1 MKRNGTRN
9 YKSGLSTKWCNVM
22 FFYPIDEPTEHTD
35 IITEMILYNDYSHN
49 KFASATLKHHY
60 GITVWS
66 WNTLIIN
73 IADGV
78 LKWQKVL

>member
-1 MKRNGTRN
+1 
-9 YKSGLSTKWCNVM
+9 M

-60 GITVWS
+60 GI
-66 WNTLIIN
+66 
-73 IADGV
+73 
-78 LKWQKVL
+78 